1 MCLFRCFSLT
11 QFCFDEYLSFLLTF
25 VPYYCDP
32 FLSHILKVTWN
43 SRHWHLGISID
54 TGKFYFSLTKF
65 SLKKWNSYDQYSSCS
80 HLFGA
85 SITLVQL
92 FISLWSS
99 FHPSIKIHWFSRKKV
114 WIFWAPIH
122 LESLIQFA
130 SRGSYPF

>member
-25 VPYYCDP
+25 VPHYCDFFFVP
-32 FLSHILKVTWN
+32 HSKGDLEFSALTSWYQ
-43 SRHWHLGISID
+43 HWH
-54 TGKFYFSLTKF
+54 GKILFFPYKIFF
-65 SLKKWNSYDQYSSCS
+65 KKMKQLWPYSSCS

-99 FHPSIKIHWFSRKKV
+99 FHPSIKIHWLSRKKV